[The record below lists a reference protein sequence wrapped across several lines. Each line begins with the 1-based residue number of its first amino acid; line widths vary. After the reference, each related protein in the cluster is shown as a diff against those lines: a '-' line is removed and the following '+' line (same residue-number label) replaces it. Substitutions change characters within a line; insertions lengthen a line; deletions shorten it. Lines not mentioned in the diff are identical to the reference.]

1 MAVTDTVQQ
10 ERKQEFTPSAVFSCK
25 CSFISKMFKEIIL
38 KNLEKKTVT
47 EKDDYYDV
55 FITCSWMFGSQHNK
69 LIYVNRF
76 L

>member
-1 MAVTDTVQQ
+1 MQVQ
-10 ERKQEFTPSAVFSCK
+10 FH
-25 CSFISKMFKEIIL
+25 FKNVQRNHL